1 MDINIKATSRTITGV
16 LTGVTSAKIPQDI
29 EITPTNEEVTVTADE
44 GHYIRSV
51 VVKAIPSDTQEGS
64 NNDGNQEPQEP

>member
-1 MDINIKATSRTITGV
+1 MDMNIKATSRTITGV

-29 EITPTNEEVTVTADE
+29 EITPSNEEVTVTADE

-51 VVKAIPSDTQEGS
+51 VVKAIPSSSQGG
-64 NNDGNQEPQEP
+64 NNDGNQGTQEP

>member
-1 MDINIKATSRTITGV
+1 MDIKIKATSRTITGV

-29 EITPTNEEVTVTADE
+29 EITPSNEEVTVTADE

-51 VVKAIPSDTQEGS
+51 TVKAIPSDTQEGRE
-64 NNDGNQEPQEP
+64 NDDSGTNSGD

>member
-1 MDINIKATSRTITGV
+1 MAEITGV
-16 LTGVTSAKIPQDI
+16 LSVNNALVPQDI

-51 VVKAIPSDTQEGS
+51 TVKAIPSDSQEENDNGNTGEEGTQE
-64 NNDGNQEPQEP
+64 P

>member
-1 MDINIKATSRTITGV
+1 MDMNIKATSRTITGV
-16 LTGVTSAKIPQDI
+16 LTGVASAKIPQDI
-29 EITPTNEEVTVTADE
+29 EITPSNEEVTVTADE

-51 VVKAIPSDTQEGS
+51 TVKAIPSSSQGG

>member
-1 MDINIKATSRTITGV
+1 MAEITGV
-16 LTGVTSAKIPQDI
+16 LSTTNALVPQDI

-51 VVKAIPSDTQEGS
+51 VVKAIPSDSQGENDNGNTGEEGTQE
-64 NNDGNQEPQEP
+64 P